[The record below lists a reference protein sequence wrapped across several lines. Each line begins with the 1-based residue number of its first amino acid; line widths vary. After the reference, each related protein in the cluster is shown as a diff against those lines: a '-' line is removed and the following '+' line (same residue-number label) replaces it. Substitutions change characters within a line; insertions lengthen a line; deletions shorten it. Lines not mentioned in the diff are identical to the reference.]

1 MISPFGPIGAS
12 CLIPPPNLLPIPAA
26 IITNVA
32 LLIFFSSFF
41 NHTILYSN
49 KFIFYNN
56 PF

>member
-32 LLIFFSSFF
+32 LLICEGEDEEEALQEMIRVVE
-41 NHTILYSN
+41 NELI
-49 KFIFYNN
+49 
-56 PF
+56 